1 MTRSPVHK
9 PEGFDETLPANV
21 GIYAELA
28 EAEERERDRELE
40 AKRIDNA
47 LAAVAKTESGKT
59 VINWVLELCGVDD
72 SCTSTDGM
80 TMMAMSAR
88 RDIGLQIKA
97 RIKAAKLSE
106 HFEDNE

>member
-1 MTRSPVHK
+1 MKPSVHK

-21 GIYAELA
+21 GIYDEIA
-28 EAEERERDRELE
+28 EAEERDRERELE

-47 LAAVAKTESGKT
+47 LVTIAKIESGKT
-59 VINWVLELCGVDD
+59 VINWILELCGVDE

-106 HFEDNE
+106 HLEDHE

>member
-1 MTRSPVHK
+1 MKPSVHK
-9 PEGFDETLPANV
+9 PEGFDETLSANV
-21 GIYAELA
+21 GIYDEIA
-28 EAEERERDRELE
+28 EAEERDRERELE

-47 LAAVAKTESGKT
+47 LVTIAKTESGKT
-59 VINWVLELCGVDD
+59 VINWILELCGVDE

-106 HFEDNE
+106 HFEDHE